1 MTSVDGTR
9 AEGPATNIRHD
20 LEPALVQAQ
29 VQKRLAALEARLPSP
44 GHAVGMEI
52 PAPASAST
60 KSSWV
65 SSMVGS

>member
-29 VQKRLAALEARLPSP
+29 VQKRLAALEARLPLDVDR
-44 GHAVGMEI
+44 AKKAEQQ
-52 PAPASAST
+52 
-60 KSSWV
+60 
-65 SSMVGS
+65 